1 MNFSRYQSFYHVFLE
16 INKWAVHIMLCCLY
30 KKRLP
35 KKEKN
40 SISPIDNPLY
50 LTMYLSNAGAFPF
63 HLAFTNNC
71 LTNLLSQK

>member
-1 MNFSRYQSFYHVFLE
+1 
-16 INKWAVHIMLCCLY
+16 MLCCLY

-50 LTMYLSNAGAFPF
+50 LTMYVPIYYSNAGAFPF